1 MIHFNKTSCDI
12 METIKELMSLGILVD
27 PEASDRLKELKD
39 TEISMVIE
47 KTKEE
52 RPLVLTSEIISSYLK
67 SSKYEIIKQFD
78 IKKSFTVQD
87 IVDQLNRR
95 YDFIQGLLMRKVE
108 LSNIVSI
115 NKCESGKLTIIGMVK
130 SKEDSGS
137 NDVLELEDKTGTIRA
152 VISKDLSKDI
162 KLDDVV
168 AIYGRYNN
176 KLLFGETVKYPDVPL
191 RKVTCSDKETVVT
204 FVINHNFKNP
214 IDIDSEYI
222 IITNCDNTEN
232 VKEKYPRSKIFIVGG
247 SVTSPCFINID
258 GIVFM
263 IILDQNPLSALKK
276 RYLSIEKN
284 DFLVDLVPD
293 IILTNRDLNTNY
305 KSISIINNSCM
316 INLKTREIKKI

>member
-1 MIHFNKTSCDI
+1 MTHFNKTSCDL
-12 METIKELMSLGILVD
+12 METIKELMGLGVLVD
-27 PEASDRLKELKD
+27 PEASDKLKELKD
-39 TEISMVIE
+39 TEISMVVE

-52 RPLVLTSEIISSYLK
+52 RPLVLTPEIISSYLK
-67 SSKYEIIKQFD
+67 STKYEIIKQFE
-78 IKKSFTVQD
+78 IKNSFSVQD
-87 IVDQLNRR
+87 MVDQLNRR

-115 NKCESGKLTIIGMVK
+115 NKCENGKLTIIGMVK

-191 RKVTCSDKETVVT
+191 RKVTYSDKET
-204 FVINHNFKNP
+204 FVSFIINHNFKDKLN
-214 IDIDSEYI
+214 IDSEYVI
-222 IITNCDNTEN
+222 ISNCDNTEN
-232 VKEKYPRSKIFIVGG
+232 VKEKYPRSKIFIIGEDI
-247 SVTSPCFINID
+247 TSPSLIDID
-258 GIVFM
+258 GIMFM

-276 RYLSIEKN
+276 RYLSIKKN

-305 KSISIINNSCM
+305 KSISIINNNCM